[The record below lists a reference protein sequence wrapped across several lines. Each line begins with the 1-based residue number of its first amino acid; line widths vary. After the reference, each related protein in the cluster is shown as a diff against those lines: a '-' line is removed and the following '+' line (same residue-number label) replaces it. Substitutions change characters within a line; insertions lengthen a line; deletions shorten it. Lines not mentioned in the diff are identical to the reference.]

1 MTSTKPRFRITFKAH
16 RRDGFRLGVDVIP
29 FTWRSNEW
37 VDGPSEKGI
46 RFVLD
51 LLFVTLK
58 CNIYRE
64 DAYYTP

>member
-1 MTSTKPRFRITFKAH
+1 MTPTKPRFRITFKAQ

-29 FTWRSNEW
+29 FTWHANEW
-37 VDGPSEKGI
+37 VSGPSEKGV

-51 LLFVTLK
+51 LLFVTFK

-64 DAYYTP
+64 DAYYEP

>member
-1 MTSTKPRFRITFKAH
+1 MTPTKPRFRITFKAF
-16 RRDGFRLGVDVIP
+16 RCKGVRLGVAAMS
-29 FTWRSNEW
+29 FKWYANEW
-37 VDGPSEKGI
+37 VDGPNEKGVC
-46 RFVLD
+46 FTLD